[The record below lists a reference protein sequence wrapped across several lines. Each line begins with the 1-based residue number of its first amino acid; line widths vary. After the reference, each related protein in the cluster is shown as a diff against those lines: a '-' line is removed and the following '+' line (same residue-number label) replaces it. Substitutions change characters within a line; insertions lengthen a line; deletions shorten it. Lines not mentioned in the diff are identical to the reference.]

1 MCLNAN
7 SSYNYSILVMSTHR
21 EAHRYPPSYFISSHH
36 TSSSYFISSHHNS
49 SHLSFII
56 SSHHSSYHLIS
67 CIVFTPVDVVKERLQ
82 VQSEQQSPSRSSQ
95 SPSRSTQSPSRSKY
109 RDSLDALRTIVR
121 EEGWKGIYK
130 GYSATIFSYGPFSAS
145 YFVIY
150 EEVIRN

>member
-1 MCLNAN
+1 MCLNAT
-7 SSYNYSILVMSTHR
+7 SSYNYSILVMSLHL
-21 EAHRYPPSYFISSHH
+21 EAHRYLPSYFISSHH
-36 TSSSYFISSHHNS
+36 TSSSYFISSNHTSSHLIILHLIIIHLILSHHNS
-49 SHLSFII
+49 SHF
-56 SSHHSSYHLIS
+56 IS

-82 VQSEQQSPSRSSQ
+82 VQSEQQSPSRSS
-95 SPSRSTQSPSRSKY
+95 QSPSRSKY